1 MGSLLARQC
10 CITFPS
16 LECDAGSTGITIAK
30 GQPHETLRSLGRH
43 LLQRALLMG
52 TYRALRGLNA
62 RLQALFVI
70 TLVFRMGTLAFPF
83 YAAYLIHQH
92 AVSAATAGVLVGVYG
107 AGALCTDLIIGAVIK
122 RFSAN
127 RVILGALLL
136 NALLLLVIPS
146 VDNPLALLV
155 LSFLWGACYEA
166 FTPATFSETVAH
178 STLET
183 RKVAFSCNRLAIN
196 VGMAIGPLLGSLVF
210 LSHPNAVFYINALLS
225 LLAFA
230 ACLYFARSNPEAHGA
245 PVAGK
250 GEGLPEA
257 APHERSRLLVILLA
271 ALPVHV
277 AYALPP
283 TFLSAYIINYTELP
297 AYYVGI
303 IFFINALLVI
313 VFEVPINLRMAH
325 LSSSRAL
332 IAGFLLAGVGFFLMG
347 FGQVGALLMLAT
359 VLWSLGE
366 MIVFPGI
373 THYVSSISSRH
384 TVDRNLGYYAAGV
397 NIGVMVAPSLAFM
410 LVSQPSLPSPWLL
423 AGFVLLLFAVA
434 VGVMK
439 GSAVLWNKEA

>member
-1 MGSLLARQC
+1 
-10 CITFPS
+10 
-16 LECDAGSTGITIAK
+16 
-30 GQPHETLRSLGRH
+30 
-43 LLQRALLMG
+43 MG
-52 TYRALRGLNA
+52 TLHALRGLNA
-62 RLQALFVI
+62 RLQALFMI
-70 TLVFRMGTLAFPF
+70 TLVFRTGTLAFPF

-92 AVSAATAGVLVGVYG
+92 AIAPGTAGLLVGVYG
-107 AGALCTDLIIGAVIK
+107 AGALCTDLIIGGVIK

-127 RVILGALLL
+127 RVILGSLLL
-136 NALLLLVIPS
+136 NAVLLLVIPS
-146 VDNPLALLV
+146 VDNTPALLL

-178 STLET
+178 SSLET

-196 VGMAIGPLLGSLVF
+196 IGMAIGPLLGSLIF
-210 LSHPNAVFYINALLS
+210 LRNADAVFYINALLS

-230 ACLYFARSNPEAHGA
+230 TCLRFARSLPVTPGA
-245 PVAGK
+245 AVAGK
-250 GEGLPEA
+250 DEGLPEQ

-325 LSSSRAL
+325 LSSSRSL
-332 IAGFLLAGVGFFLMG
+332 IVGFLLAGSGFCLMG
-347 FGQVGALLMLAT
+347 FGQVGALLLLAT

-373 THYVSSISSRH
+373 THYVSSISSRDS
-384 TVDRNLGYYAAGV
+384 VARNLGYYSAGV

-410 LVSQPSLPSPWLL
+410 LVSRPALPSPWLL
-423 AGFVLLLFAVA
+423 AGCVLLLFAIA

-439 GSAVLWNKEA
+439 RSALLWNEQA

>member
-1 MGSLLARQC
+1 M
-10 CITFPS
+10 
-16 LECDAGSTGITIAK
+16 
-30 GQPHETLRSLGRH
+30 
-43 LLQRALLMG
+43 MG
-52 TYRALRGLNA
+52 TYRALRGLNG
-62 RLQALFVI
+62 RLQSLFLI
-70 TLVFRMGTLAFPF
+70 TLVFRMGTMAFPF

-92 AVSAATAGVLVGVYG
+92 AVSAGTAGLLVGVYG
-107 AGALCTDLIIGAVIK
+107 AGALFVDLIIGAVIK

-127 RVILGALLL
+127 RVILGSLLL
-136 NALLLLVIPS
+136 NAVLLLIIPS
-146 VDNPLALLV
+146 VENTAALFV

-166 FTPATFSETVAH
+166 FTPATFSETVTH
-178 STLET
+178 SSSET

-196 VGMAIGPLLGSLVF
+196 IGMAIGPLLGSLIF
-210 LSHPNAVFYINALLS
+210 LSNADAVFYLNAALS
-225 LLAFA
+225 LVSFV
-230 ACLYFARSNPEAHGA
+230 ACLRFGRAVAVA
-245 PVAGK
+245 PVTTLAGK
-250 GEGLPEA
+250 GNGLPES

-271 ALPVHV
+271 ALPVHI

-313 VFEVPINLRMAH
+313 LFEVPINQRMSH
-325 LSSSRAL
+325 LSSSRSL
-332 IAGFLLAGVGFFLMG
+332 VAGFLVAGVGFFLMG
-347 FGQVGALLMLAT
+347 FSHIGALLLVAT

-384 TVDRNLGYYAAGV
+384 TVDRNLGYYSAGV
-397 NIGVMVAPSLAFM
+397 NIGVMITPSLAFM

-423 AGFVLLLFAVA
+423 AGTVLLLFAVA

-439 GSAVLWNKEA
+439 SSTLLWNKEA

>member
-1 MGSLLARQC
+1 M
-10 CITFPS
+10 
-16 LECDAGSTGITIAK
+16 
-30 GQPHETLRSLGRH
+30 
-43 LLQRALLMG
+43 MG
-52 TYRALRGLNA
+52 TYRALRGLNG
-62 RLQALFVI
+62 RLQSLFLI
-70 TLVFRMGTLAFPF
+70 TLVFRMGTMAFPF

-92 AVSAATAGVLVGVYG
+92 AVSAGTAGLLVGVYG
-107 AGALCTDLIIGAVIK
+107 AGALFVDLIIGAVIK

-127 RVILGALLL
+127 RVILGSLLL
-136 NALLLLVIPS
+136 NAVLLLIIPS
-146 VDNPLALLV
+146 VDNTAALFV

-166 FTPATFSETVAH
+166 FTPATFSETVTH
-178 STLET
+178 SSSET

-196 VGMAIGPLLGSLVF
+196 IGMAIGPLLGSLIF
-210 LSHPNAVFYINALLS
+210 LSNADAVFYLNAALS
-225 LLAFA
+225 LVSFV
-230 ACLYFARSNPEAHGA
+230 ACLRFGRAVPVA
-245 PVAGK
+245 PVTTLAGK
-250 GEGLPEA
+250 GNGLPES

-271 ALPVHV
+271 ALPVHI

-313 VFEVPINLRMAH
+313 LFEVPINQRMSH
-325 LSSSRAL
+325 LSSSRSL
-332 IAGFLLAGVGFFLMG
+332 VAGFLVAGVGFFLMG
-347 FGQVGALLMLAT
+347 FSHIGAVLLVAT

-384 TVDRNLGYYAAGV
+384 TVDRNLGYYSAGV
-397 NIGVMVAPSLAFM
+397 NIGVMITPSLAFM

-423 AGFVLLLFAVA
+423 AGTVLLLFAVA

-439 GSAVLWNKEA
+439 SSTLLWNKEA

>member
-1 MGSLLARQC
+1 
-10 CITFPS
+10 
-16 LECDAGSTGITIAK
+16 
-30 GQPHETLRSLGRH
+30 
-43 LLQRALLMG
+43 MG
-52 TYRALRGLNA
+52 TLHALRGLNA
-62 RLQALFVI
+62 RLQALFMI
-70 TLVFRMGTLAFPF
+70 TLVFRTGTLAFPF

-92 AVSAATAGVLVGVYG
+92 AIAPGTAGLLVGVYG
-107 AGALCTDLIIGAVIK
+107 AGALCTDLFIGGVIK

-127 RVILGALLL
+127 RVILGSLLL
-136 NALLLLVIPS
+136 NAALLLVIPS
-146 VDNPLALLV
+146 VDNTPALLL

-178 STLET
+178 SSLET

-196 VGMAIGPLLGSLVF
+196 IGMAIGPLLGSLIF
-210 LSHPNAVFYINALLS
+210 LRNADAVFYINALLS

-230 ACLYFARSNPEAHGA
+230 TCLRFARSLPVTPGA
-245 PVAGK
+245 AVAGK
-250 GEGLPEA
+250 DEGLPEQ

-325 LSSSRAL
+325 LSSSRSL
-332 IAGFLLAGVGFFLMG
+332 IVGFLLAGSGFFLMG
-347 FGQVGALLMLAT
+347 FGQIGALLLLAT

-373 THYVSSISSRH
+373 THYVSSISSRDS
-384 TVDRNLGYYAAGV
+384 VARNLGYYSAGV

-410 LVSQPSLPSPWLL
+410 LVSRPALPSPWLL
-423 AGFVLLLFAVA
+423 AGCVLLLFAIA

-439 GSAVLWNKEA
+439 RSALLWNEQA

>member
-1 MGSLLARQC
+1 
-10 CITFPS
+10 
-16 LECDAGSTGITIAK
+16 
-30 GQPHETLRSLGRH
+30 
-43 LLQRALLMG
+43 MG

-62 RLQALFVI
+62 RLQSLFMI
-70 TLVFRMGTLAFPF
+70 TLVFRMGTMAFPF

-92 AVSAATAGVLVGVYG
+92 AVSAGTAGLLVGVYG
-107 AGALCTDLIIGAVIK
+107 AGALFVDLIIGAVIK
-122 RFSAN
+122 RLGAN
-127 RVILGALLL
+127 RVILGSLLL
-136 NALLLLVIPS
+136 NALLLLIIPS
-146 VDNPLALLV
+146 VDNTAALFV

-166 FTPATFSETVAH
+166 FTPATFSETVTH
-178 STLET
+178 SSSET

-196 VGMAIGPLLGSLVF
+196 IGMAIGPLLGSLIF
-210 LSHPNAVFYINALLS
+210 LSNADAVFYINAALS
-225 LLAFA
+225 LVSFA
-230 ACLYFARSNPEAHGA
+230 ACLRFGRAVTVDAAQAA
-245 PVAGK
+245 PLASK
-250 GEGLPEA
+250 GNGLPET

-297 AYYVGI
+297 AYYVGV

-313 VFEVPINLRMAH
+313 LFEVPINQRMAH
-325 LSSSRAL
+325 LSSSRSL
-332 IAGFLLAGVGFFLMG
+332 VAGFLVAGVGFFLMG
-347 FGQVGALLMLAT
+347 FSHIGALLLVAT

-384 TVDRNLGYYAAGV
+384 TVDRNLGYYSAGV
-397 NIGVMVAPSLAFM
+397 NIGVMITPSLAFM

-423 AGFVLLLFAVA
+423 AGTVLLLFAVA

-439 GSAVLWNKEA
+439 SSTLLWNKEA

>member
-1 MGSLLARQC
+1 
-10 CITFPS
+10 
-16 LECDAGSTGITIAK
+16 
-30 GQPHETLRSLGRH
+30 
-43 LLQRALLMG
+43 MG
-52 TYRALRGLNA
+52 TLHALRGLNA
-62 RLQALFVI
+62 RLQALFMI
-70 TLVFRMGTLAFPF
+70 TLVFRTGTLAFPF

-92 AVSAATAGVLVGVYG
+92 AIAPGTAGLLVGVYG
-107 AGALCTDLIIGAVIK
+107 AGALCTDLIIGGVIK

-127 RVILGALLL
+127 RVILGSLLL
-136 NALLLLVIPS
+136 NAALLLVIPS
-146 VDNPLALLV
+146 VDNTPVLLL

-178 STLET
+178 SSLET

-196 VGMAIGPLLGSLVF
+196 IGMAIGPLLGSLIF
-210 LSHPNAVFYINALLS
+210 LRNADAVFYINALLS

-230 ACLYFARSNPEAHGA
+230 TCLRFARSLPVTPGA
-245 PVAGK
+245 AVAGK
-250 GEGLPEA
+250 DEGLPEQ

-325 LSSSRAL
+325 LSSSRSL
-332 IAGFLLAGVGFFLMG
+332 IVGFLLAGSGFFLMG
-347 FGQVGALLMLAT
+347 FGQVGALLLLAT

-373 THYVSSISSRH
+373 THYVSSISSRDS
-384 TVDRNLGYYAAGV
+384 VARNLGYYSAGV

-410 LVSQPSLPSPWLL
+410 LVSRPALPSPWLL
-423 AGFVLLLFAVA
+423 AGCVLLLFAIA

-439 GSAVLWNKEA
+439 RSALLWNEQA

>member
-1 MGSLLARQC
+1 
-10 CITFPS
+10 
-16 LECDAGSTGITIAK
+16 
-30 GQPHETLRSLGRH
+30 
-43 LLQRALLMG
+43 MG
-52 TYRALRGLNA
+52 TLHALRGLNA
-62 RLQALFVI
+62 RLQALFMI
-70 TLVFRMGTLAFPF
+70 TLVFRTGTLAFPF
-83 YAAYLIHQH
+83 YAAYLTHQH
-92 AVSAATAGVLVGVYG
+92 AIAPGTAGLLVGVYG
-107 AGALCTDLIIGAVIK
+107 AGALCTDLIIGGVIK

-127 RVILGALLL
+127 RVILGSLLL
-136 NALLLLVIPS
+136 NAALLLVIPS
-146 VDNPLALLV
+146 VDNTPVLLL

-178 STLET
+178 SSLET

-196 VGMAIGPLLGSLVF
+196 IGMAIGPLLGSLIF
-210 LSHPNAVFYINALLS
+210 LRNADAVFYINALLS

-230 ACLYFARSNPEAHGA
+230 TCLRFARSLPVTPGA
-245 PVAGK
+245 AVAGK
-250 GEGLPEA
+250 DEGLPEQ

-325 LSSSRAL
+325 LSSSRSL
-332 IAGFLLAGVGFFLMG
+332 IVGFLLAGSGFFLMG
-347 FGQVGALLMLAT
+347 FGQVGALLLLAT

-373 THYVSSISSRH
+373 THYVSSISSRDS
-384 TVDRNLGYYAAGV
+384 VARNLGYYSAGV

-410 LVSQPSLPSPWLL
+410 LVSRPALPSPWLL
-423 AGFVLLLFAVA
+423 AGCVLLLFAIA

-439 GSAVLWNKEA
+439 RSALLWNEQA

>member
-1 MGSLLARQC
+1 
-10 CITFPS
+10 
-16 LECDAGSTGITIAK
+16 
-30 GQPHETLRSLGRH
+30 
-43 LLQRALLMG
+43 MG
-52 TYRALRGLNA
+52 TLHALRGLNA
-62 RLQALFVI
+62 RLQALFMI
-70 TLVFRMGTLAFPF
+70 TLVFRTGTLAFPF

-92 AVSAATAGVLVGVYG
+92 AIAPGTAGLLVGVYG
-107 AGALCTDLIIGAVIK
+107 AGALCTDLIIGGVIK

-127 RVILGALLL
+127 RVILGSLLL
-136 NALLLLVIPS
+136 NALLLLIIPS
-146 VDNPLALLV
+146 VENTLALFV

-178 STLET
+178 SSLET

-196 VGMAIGPLLGSLVF
+196 IGMAIGPLLGSLIF
-210 LSHPNAVFYINALLS
+210 LRNADAVFYINALLS

-230 ACLYFARSNPEAHGA
+230 TCLRFARSLPVTPGA
-245 PVAGK
+245 AVAGK
-250 GEGLPEA
+250 DEGLPEQ

-325 LSSSRAL
+325 LSSSRSL
-332 IAGFLLAGVGFFLMG
+332 IVGFLLAGSGFFLMG
-347 FGQVGALLMLAT
+347 FGQVGALLLLAT

-373 THYVSSISSRH
+373 THYVSSISSRDS
-384 TVDRNLGYYAAGV
+384 VARNLGYYSAGV

-410 LVSQPSLPSPWLL
+410 LVSRPALPSPWLL
-423 AGFVLLLFAVA
+423 AGCVLLLFAIA

-439 GSAVLWNKEA
+439 RSALLWNEQA

>member
-1 MGSLLARQC
+1 M
-10 CITFPS
+10 I
-16 LECDAGSTGITIAK
+16 
-30 GQPHETLRSLGRH
+30 
-43 LLQRALLMG
+43 G

-62 RLQALFVI
+62 RLQLLFLI
-70 TLVFRMGTLAFPF
+70 TLVFRMGTMAFPF

-92 AVSAATAGVLVGVYG
+92 AVSAATAGLLVGVYG
-107 AGALCTDLIIGAVIK
+107 AGALFVDLIIGGVIK

-127 RVILGALLL
+127 RVILGSLLL
-136 NALLLLVIPS
+136 NAVLLLIIPS
-146 VDNPLALLV
+146 VDNTALLFV

-166 FTPATFSETVAH
+166 FTPATFSETVTH
-178 STLET
+178 SSSES

-196 VGMAIGPLLGSLVF
+196 IGMAIGPLLGSLIF
-210 LSHPNAVFYINALLS
+210 LSNADAVFYLNAALS
-225 LLAFA
+225 LVAFV
-230 ACLYFARSNPEAHGA
+230 ACLRFGRAV
-245 PVAGK
+245 PVAQGAAVVSK
-250 GEGLPEA
+250 GNGLPESA
-257 APHERSRLLVILLA
+257 VHERSRLLVILLA

-313 VFEVPINLRMAH
+313 LFEVPINQRMSH
-325 LSSSRAL
+325 LSSSRSL
-332 IAGFLLAGVGFFLMG
+332 VAGFLVAGVGFFLMG
-347 FGQVGALLMLAT
+347 FSQVGALLLVAT

-384 TVDRNLGYYAAGV
+384 TVDRNLGYYSAGV
-397 NIGVMVAPSLAFM
+397 NIGVMITPSLAFM

-423 AGFVLLLFAVA
+423 AGTILLLFAVA

>member
-1 MGSLLARQC
+1 M
-10 CITFPS
+10 
-16 LECDAGSTGITIAK
+16 
-30 GQPHETLRSLGRH
+30 
-43 LLQRALLMG
+43 MG
-52 TYRALRGLNA
+52 TYRALRGLNG
-62 RLQALFVI
+62 RLQSLFLI
-70 TLVFRMGTLAFPF
+70 TLVFRMGTMAFPF

-92 AVSAATAGVLVGVYG
+92 AVSAGTAGLLVGVYG
-107 AGALCTDLIIGAVIK
+107 AGALFVDLIIGAVIK

-127 RVILGALLL
+127 RVILGSLLL
-136 NALLLLVIPS
+136 NAVLLLIIPS
-146 VDNPLALLV
+146 VDNTAALFV

-166 FTPATFSETVAH
+166 FTPATFSETVTH
-178 STLET
+178 SSSET

-196 VGMAIGPLLGSLVF
+196 IGMAIGPLLGSLIF
-210 LSHPNAVFYINALLS
+210 LSNADAVFYLNAALS
-225 LLAFA
+225 LVSFV
-230 ACLYFARSNPEAHGA
+230 ACLRFGRAVPVA
-245 PVAGK
+245 PVTTLAGK
-250 GEGLPEA
+250 GNGLPER

-271 ALPVHV
+271 ALPVHI

-313 VFEVPINLRMAH
+313 LFEVPINQRMSH
-325 LSSSRAL
+325 LSSSRSL
-332 IAGFLLAGVGFFLMG
+332 VAGFLVAGVGFFLMG
-347 FGQVGALLMLAT
+347 FSHIGALLLVAT

-384 TVDRNLGYYAAGV
+384 TVDRNLGYYSAGV
-397 NIGVMVAPSLAFM
+397 NIGVMITPSLAFM

-423 AGFVLLLFAVA
+423 AGTVLLLFAVA

-439 GSAVLWNKEA
+439 SSTLLWNKEA

>member
-1 MGSLLARQC
+1 
-10 CITFPS
+10 
-16 LECDAGSTGITIAK
+16 
-30 GQPHETLRSLGRH
+30 
-43 LLQRALLMG
+43 MG
-52 TYRALRGLNA
+52 TLHALRGLNA
-62 RLQALFVI
+62 RLQALFMI
-70 TLVFRMGTLAFPF
+70 TLVFRTGTLAFPF

-92 AVSAATAGVLVGVYG
+92 AIAPGTAGLLVGVYG
-107 AGALCTDLIIGAVIK
+107 AGALCTDLIIGGVIK

-127 RVILGALLL
+127 RVILGSLLL
-136 NALLLLVIPS
+136 NAALLLVIPS
-146 VDNPLALLV
+146 VDNTLALLL

-178 STLET
+178 SSLET

-196 VGMAIGPLLGSLVF
+196 IGMAIGPLLGSLIF
-210 LSHPNAVFYINALLS
+210 LRNADAVFYINALLS

-230 ACLYFARSNPEAHGA
+230 TCLRFARSLPVTPGA
-245 PVAGK
+245 AVAGK
-250 GEGLPEA
+250 DEGLPEQ

-325 LSSSRAL
+325 LSSSRSL
-332 IAGFLLAGVGFFLMG
+332 IVGFLLAGSGFFLMG
-347 FGQVGALLMLAT
+347 FGQVGALLLLAT

-373 THYVSSISSRH
+373 THYVSSISSRDS
-384 TVDRNLGYYAAGV
+384 VARNLGYYSAGV

-410 LVSQPSLPSPWLL
+410 LVSRPALPSPWLL
-423 AGFVLLLFAVA
+423 AGCVLLLFAIA

-439 GSAVLWNKEA
+439 RSALLWNEQA

>member
-1 MGSLLARQC
+1 M
-10 CITFPS
+10 
-16 LECDAGSTGITIAK
+16 
-30 GQPHETLRSLGRH
+30 
-43 LLQRALLMG
+43 
-52 TYRALRGLNA
+52 
-62 RLQALFVI
+62 
-70 TLVFRMGTLAFPF
+70 
-83 YAAYLIHQH
+83 
-92 AVSAATAGVLVGVYG
+92 YG
-107 AGALCTDLIIGAVIK
+107 AGALCTDLIIGGVIK

-127 RVILGALLL
+127 RVILGSLLL
-136 NALLLLVIPS
+136 NAVLLLVIPS
-146 VDNPLALLV
+146 VDNTPALLL

-178 STLET
+178 SSLET

-196 VGMAIGPLLGSLVF
+196 IGMAIGPLLGSLIF
-210 LSHPNAVFYINALLS
+210 LRNADAVFYINALLS

-230 ACLYFARSNPEAHGA
+230 TCLRFARSLPVTPGA
-245 PVAGK
+245 AVAGK
-250 GEGLPEA
+250 DEGLPEQ

-325 LSSSRAL
+325 LSSSRSL
-332 IAGFLLAGVGFFLMG
+332 IVGFLLAGSGFFLMG
-347 FGQVGALLMLAT
+347 FGQVGALLLLAT

-373 THYVSSISSRH
+373 THYVSSISSRDS
-384 TVDRNLGYYAAGV
+384 VARNLGYYSAGV

-410 LVSQPSLPSPWLL
+410 LVSRPALPSPWLL
-423 AGFVLLLFAVA
+423 AGCVLLLFAIA

-439 GSAVLWNKEA
+439 RSALLWNEQA

>member
-1 MGSLLARQC
+1 
-10 CITFPS
+10 
-16 LECDAGSTGITIAK
+16 
-30 GQPHETLRSLGRH
+30 
-43 LLQRALLMG
+43 MG
-52 TYRALRGLNA
+52 TLHALRGLNA
-62 RLQALFVI
+62 RLQALFMI
-70 TLVFRMGTLAFPF
+70 TLVFRTGTLAFPF
-83 YAAYLIHQH
+83 YAAYLTHQH
-92 AVSAATAGVLVGVYG
+92 AIAPGTAGLLVGVYG
-107 AGALCTDLIIGAVIK
+107 AGALCTDLIIGGVIK

-127 RVILGALLL
+127 RVILGSLLL
-136 NALLLLVIPS
+136 NAALLLVIPS
-146 VDNPLALLV
+146 VDNTPALLL

-178 STLET
+178 SSLET

-196 VGMAIGPLLGSLVF
+196 IGMAIGPLLGSLIF
-210 LSHPNAVFYINALLS
+210 LRNADAVFYINALLS

-230 ACLYFARSNPEAHGA
+230 TCLRFARSLPVTPGA
-245 PVAGK
+245 AVAGK
-250 GEGLPEA
+250 DEGLPEQ

-325 LSSSRAL
+325 LSSSRSL
-332 IAGFLLAGVGFFLMG
+332 IVGFLLAGSGFFLMG
-347 FGQVGALLMLAT
+347 FGQIGALLLLAT

-373 THYVSSISSRH
+373 THYVSSISSRDS
-384 TVDRNLGYYAAGV
+384 VARNLGYYSAGV

-410 LVSQPSLPSPWLL
+410 LVSRPALPSPWLL
-423 AGFVLLLFAVA
+423 AGCVLLLFAIA

-439 GSAVLWNKEA
+439 RSALLWNEQA

>member
-1 MGSLLARQC
+1 MNRSVAL
-10 CITFPS
+10 
-16 LECDAGSTGITIAK
+16 
-30 GQPHETLRSLGRH
+30 PHTCM
-43 LLQRALLMG
+43 MG
-52 TYRALRGLNA
+52 TLHALRGLNA
-62 RLQALFVI
+62 RLQALFMI
-70 TLVFRMGTLAFPF
+70 TLVFRTGTLAFPF

-92 AVSAATAGVLVGVYG
+92 AIAPGTAGLLVGVYG
-107 AGALCTDLIIGAVIK
+107 AGALCTDLIIGGVIK

-127 RVILGALLL
+127 RVILGSLLL
-136 NALLLLVIPS
+136 NALLLLILPS
-146 VDNPLALLV
+146 VESTLALFV

-178 STLET
+178 SSLET

-196 VGMAIGPLLGSLVF
+196 IGMAIGPLLGSLIF
-210 LSHPNAVFYINALLS
+210 LSNADAVFYINALLS
-225 LLAFA
+225 LLAYA
-230 ACLYFARSNPEAHGA
+230 ACLRFARSLPVTPDA
-245 PVAGK
+245 PVVGK
-250 GEGLPEA
+250 GEGLPEV

-283 TFLSAYIINYTELP
+283 TFLSAYIINYTQLP

-325 LSSSRAL
+325 LSSSRSL
-332 IAGFLLAGVGFFLMG
+332 IVGFLLAGSGFFLMG
-347 FGQVGALLMLAT
+347 FGQVGALLLLAT

-373 THYVSSISSRH
+373 THYVSSISSRDS
-384 TVDRNLGYYAAGV
+384 VARNLGYYSAGV

-410 LVSQPSLPSPWLL
+410 LMARPALPSPWLL
-423 AGFVLLLFAVA
+423 AGCVLLLFAIA

-439 GSAVLWNKEA
+439 RSVLLWNEQA

>member
-1 MGSLLARQC
+1 MEFG
-10 CITFPS
+10 
-16 LECDAGSTGITIAK
+16 AGHTGAAIAK
-30 GQPHETLRSLGRH
+30 GHPDEPLCSFAPHLC
-43 LLQRALLMG
+43 QRAALMG
-52 TYRALRGLNA
+52 TFHALRGLNA
-62 RLQALFVI
+62 RLQALFMI

-92 AVSAATAGVLVGVYG
+92 AISAGTAGLLVGVYG

-127 RVILGALLL
+127 RVILGSLLF

-146 VDNPLALLV
+146 VDNLVALFL

-166 FTPATFSETVAH
+166 FTPAAFSETVAH
-178 STLET
+178 SNLES

-196 VGMAIGPLLGSLVF
+196 IGMAIGPLLGSLIF
-210 LSHPNAVFYINALLS
+210 LRNADAVFYINAVLS

-230 ACLYFARSNPEAHGA
+230 ACLRFGRPRPATQDA

-250 GEGLPEA
+250 GEGLPEVA
-257 APHERSRLLVILLA
+257 AHERSRLLVILLA

-283 TFLSAYIINYTELP
+283 TFLSAYIINYTQLP

-325 LSSSRAL
+325 LSSSRSL
-332 IAGFLLAGVGFFLMG
+332 IIGLLLAGCGFFLMG

-366 MIVFPGI
+366 MIVFPAI
-373 THYVSSISSRH
+373 THYVSSISSRDS
-384 TVDRNLGYYAAGV
+384 VGRNLGYYSAGV
-397 NIGVMVAPSLAFM
+397 NIGVMIAPSLAFM
-410 LVSQPSLPSPWLL
+410 LLARPTLPSPWLL
-423 AGFVLLLFAVA
+423 AGCVLLLFAIA
-434 VGVMK
+434 VGMMK
-439 GSAVLWNKEA
+439 SSAVLWNKEA

>member
-1 MGSLLARQC
+1 MEFGV
-10 CITFPS
+10 
-16 LECDAGSTGITIAK
+16 GHTGAAIAK
-30 GQPHETLRSLGRH
+30 GHSDEPLCSFAPHLC
-43 LLQRALLMG
+43 QRVALMG
-52 TYRALRGLNA
+52 TFHALRGLNA
-62 RLQALFVI
+62 RLQALFMI

-92 AVSAATAGVLVGVYG
+92 AISAGTAGLLVGVYG

-127 RVILGALLL
+127 RVILGSLVF
-136 NALLLLVIPS
+136 NAALLLVIPS
-146 VDNPLALLV
+146 VENLLALFL

-166 FTPATFSETVAH
+166 FTPAAFSETVAH
-178 STLET
+178 SSLES

-196 VGMAIGPLLGSLVF
+196 IGMAIGPLLGSLIF
-210 LSHPNAVFYINALLS
+210 LRNADAVFYINAVLS

-230 ACLYFARSNPEAHGA
+230 ACLRFGRPRPATQDA

-250 GEGLPEA
+250 GEGLPEVA
-257 APHERSRLLVILLA
+257 AHERSRLLVILLA

-283 TFLSAYIINYTELP
+283 TFLSAYIINYTQLP

-325 LSSSRAL
+325 LSSSRSL
-332 IAGFLLAGVGFFLMG
+332 IIGFLLAGSGFFLMG

-366 MIVFPGI
+366 MIVFPAI
-373 THYVSSISSRH
+373 THYVSSISSRDS
-384 TVDRNLGYYAAGV
+384 VGRNLGYYSAGV
-397 NIGVMVAPSLAFM
+397 NIGVMIAPSLAFM
-410 LVSQPSLPSPWLL
+410 LLARPTLPSPWLL
-423 AGFVLLLFAVA
+423 TGCVLVLFAIA
-434 VGVMK
+434 VGMMK
-439 GSAVLWNKEA
+439 SSAMLWNKSA

>member
-1 MGSLLARQC
+1 
-10 CITFPS
+10 
-16 LECDAGSTGITIAK
+16 
-30 GQPHETLRSLGRH
+30 
-43 LLQRALLMG
+43 MG
-52 TYRALRGLNA
+52 TLHALRGLNA
-62 RLQALFVI
+62 RLQALFMI
-70 TLVFRMGTLAFPF
+70 TLVFRTGTLAFPF

-92 AVSAATAGVLVGVYG
+92 AIAPGTAGLLVGVYG
-107 AGALCTDLIIGAVIK
+107 AGALCTDLIIGGVIK

-127 RVILGALLL
+127 RVILGSLLL
-136 NALLLLVIPS
+136 NALLLLILPS
-146 VDNPLALLV
+146 VESTLALFV

-178 STLET
+178 SSLET

-196 VGMAIGPLLGSLVF
+196 IGMAIGPLLGSLIF
-210 LSHPNAVFYINALLS
+210 LSNADAVFYINALLS
-225 LLAFA
+225 LLAYA
-230 ACLYFARSNPEAHGA
+230 ACLRFARSLPVTPDA
-245 PVAGK
+245 PVVGK
-250 GEGLPEA
+250 GEGLPEV

-283 TFLSAYIINYTELP
+283 TFLSAYIINYTQLP

-325 LSSSRAL
+325 LSSSRSL
-332 IAGFLLAGVGFFLMG
+332 IVGFLLAGGGFFLMG
-347 FGQVGALLMLAT
+347 FGQVGALLLLAT

-373 THYVSSISSRH
+373 THYVSSISSRDS
-384 TVDRNLGYYAAGV
+384 VARNLGYYSAGV

-410 LVSQPSLPSPWLL
+410 LMARPALPSPWLL
-423 AGFVLLLFAVA
+423 AGCVLLLFAIA

-439 GSAVLWNKEA
+439 RSVLLWNEQA

>member
-1 MGSLLARQC
+1 M
-10 CITFPS
+10 
-16 LECDAGSTGITIAK
+16 
-30 GQPHETLRSLGRH
+30 
-43 LLQRALLMG
+43 MG
-52 TYRALRGLNA
+52 TYRALRGLNG
-62 RLQALFVI
+62 RLQSLFLI
-70 TLVFRMGTLAFPF
+70 TLVFRMGTMAFPF

-92 AVSAATAGVLVGVYG
+92 AVSAGTAGLLVGVYG
-107 AGALCTDLIIGAVIK
+107 AGALFVDLIIGAVIK

-127 RVILGALLL
+127 RVILGSLLL
-136 NALLLLVIPS
+136 NAVLLLIIPS
-146 VDNPLALLV
+146 VDNTAALFV

-166 FTPATFSETVAH
+166 FTPATFSETVTH
-178 STLET
+178 SSSET

-196 VGMAIGPLLGSLVF
+196 IGMAIGPLLGSLIF
-210 LSHPNAVFYINALLS
+210 LSNADAVFYLNAALS
-225 LLAFA
+225 LVSFV
-230 ACLYFARSNPEAHGA
+230 ACLRFGRAVPVA
-245 PVAGK
+245 PVATLAGK
-250 GEGLPEA
+250 GNGLPES

-271 ALPVHV
+271 ALPVHI

-313 VFEVPINLRMAH
+313 LFEVPINQRMSH
-325 LSSSRAL
+325 LSSSRSL
-332 IAGFLLAGVGFFLMG
+332 VAGFLVAGVGFFLMG
-347 FGQVGALLMLAT
+347 FSHIGALLLVAT

-384 TVDRNLGYYAAGV
+384 TVDRNLGYYSAGV
-397 NIGVMVAPSLAFM
+397 NIGVMITPSLAFM

-423 AGFVLLLFAVA
+423 AGTVLLLFAVA

-439 GSAVLWNKEA
+439 SSTLLWNKEA

>member
-1 MGSLLARQC
+1 M
-10 CITFPS
+10 
-16 LECDAGSTGITIAK
+16 
-30 GQPHETLRSLGRH
+30 
-43 LLQRALLMG
+43 MG
-52 TYRALRGLNA
+52 TLHALRGLNA
-62 RLQALFVI
+62 RLQALFMI
-70 TLVFRMGTLAFPF
+70 TLVFRTGTLAFPF

-92 AVSAATAGVLVGVYG
+92 AIAPGTAGLLVGVYG
-107 AGALCTDLIIGAVIK
+107 AGALCTDLIIGGVIK

-127 RVILGALLL
+127 RVILGSLLL
-136 NALLLLVIPS
+136 NAALLLVIPS
-146 VDNPLALLV
+146 VDNTPALLL

-178 STLET
+178 SSLET

-196 VGMAIGPLLGSLVF
+196 IGMAIGPLLGSLIF
-210 LSHPNAVFYINALLS
+210 LRNADAVFYINALLS

-230 ACLYFARSNPEAHGA
+230 TCLRFARSLPVTPGA
-245 PVAGK
+245 AVAGK
-250 GEGLPEA
+250 DEGLPEQ

-325 LSSSRAL
+325 LSSSRSL
-332 IAGFLLAGVGFFLMG
+332 IVGFLLAGSGFFLMG
-347 FGQVGALLMLAT
+347 FGQVGALLLLAT

-373 THYVSSISSRH
+373 THYVSSISSRDS
-384 TVDRNLGYYAAGV
+384 VARNLGYYSAGV

-410 LVSQPSLPSPWLL
+410 LVSRPALPSPWLL
-423 AGFVLLLFAVA
+423 AGCVLLLFAIA

-439 GSAVLWNKEA
+439 RSALLWNEQA

>member
-1 MGSLLARQC
+1 
-10 CITFPS
+10 
-16 LECDAGSTGITIAK
+16 
-30 GQPHETLRSLGRH
+30 
-43 LLQRALLMG
+43 MG

-62 RLQALFVI
+62 RLQSLFMI
-70 TLVFRMGTLAFPF
+70 TLVFRMGTMAFPF

-92 AVSAATAGVLVGVYG
+92 AVSAGTAGLLVGVYG
-107 AGALCTDLIIGAVIK
+107 AGALFVDLIIGAVIK
-122 RFSAN
+122 RLGAN
-127 RVILGALLL
+127 RVILGSLLL
-136 NALLLLVIPS
+136 NALLLLIIPS
-146 VDNPLALLV
+146 VDNTAALFV

-166 FTPATFSETVAH
+166 FTPATFSETVTH
-178 STLET
+178 SSSET

-196 VGMAIGPLLGSLVF
+196 IGMAIGPLLGSLIF
-210 LSHPNAVFYINALLS
+210 LSNADAVFYINAALS
-225 LLAFA
+225 LVSFA
-230 ACLYFARSNPEAHGA
+230 ACLRFGRAVAVDAAQAA
-245 PVAGK
+245 PLASK
-250 GEGLPEA
+250 GNGLPET

-297 AYYVGI
+297 AYYVGV

-313 VFEVPINLRMAH
+313 LFEVPINQRMAH
-325 LSSSRAL
+325 LSSSRSL
-332 IAGFLLAGVGFFLMG
+332 VAGFLVAGVGFFLMG
-347 FGQVGALLMLAT
+347 FSHIGALLLVAT

-384 TVDRNLGYYAAGV
+384 TVDRNLGYYSAGV
-397 NIGVMVAPSLAFM
+397 NIGVMITPSLAFM

-423 AGFVLLLFAVA
+423 AGTVLLLFAVA

-439 GSAVLWNKEA
+439 SSTLLWNKEA

>member
-1 MGSLLARQC
+1 
-10 CITFPS
+10 
-16 LECDAGSTGITIAK
+16 
-30 GQPHETLRSLGRH
+30 
-43 LLQRALLMG
+43 MG
-52 TYRALRGLNA
+52 TLHALRGLNA
-62 RLQALFVI
+62 RLQALFMI
-70 TLVFRMGTLAFPF
+70 TLVFRTGTLAFPF

-92 AVSAATAGVLVGVYG
+92 AIAPGTAGLLVGVYG
-107 AGALCTDLIIGAVIK
+107 AGALCTDLIIGGVIK

-127 RVILGALLL
+127 RVILGSLLL
-136 NALLLLVIPS
+136 NAALLLVIPS
-146 VDNPLALLV
+146 VDNTLALLL

-178 STLET
+178 SSLET

-196 VGMAIGPLLGSLVF
+196 IGMAIGPLLGSLIF
-210 LSHPNAVFYINALLS
+210 LRNADAVFYINALLS

-230 ACLYFARSNPEAHGA
+230 TCLRFARSLPVTPGA
-245 PVAGK
+245 AVAGK
-250 GEGLPEA
+250 DEGLPEQ

-325 LSSSRAL
+325 LSSSRSL
-332 IAGFLLAGVGFFLMG
+332 IVGFLLAGSGFFLMG
-347 FGQVGALLMLAT
+347 FGQIGALLLLAT

-373 THYVSSISSRH
+373 THYVSSISSRDS
-384 TVDRNLGYYAAGV
+384 VARNLGYYSAGV

-410 LVSQPSLPSPWLL
+410 LVSRPALPSPWLL
-423 AGFVLLLFAVA
+423 AGCVLLLFAIA

-439 GSAVLWNKEA
+439 RSALLWNEQA

>member
-1 MGSLLARQC
+1 
-10 CITFPS
+10 
-16 LECDAGSTGITIAK
+16 
-30 GQPHETLRSLGRH
+30 
-43 LLQRALLMG
+43 MG
-52 TYRALRGLNA
+52 TLHALRGLTA
-62 RLQALFVI
+62 RLQALFMI
-70 TLVFRMGTLAFPF
+70 TLVFRTGTLAFPF

-92 AVSAATAGVLVGVYG
+92 AIAPGTAGLLVGVYG
-107 AGALCTDLIIGAVIK
+107 AGALCTDLIIGGVIK

-127 RVILGALLL
+127 RVILGSLLL
-136 NALLLLVIPS
+136 NAALLLVIPS
-146 VDNPLALLV
+146 VDNTPVLLL

-178 STLET
+178 SSLET

-196 VGMAIGPLLGSLVF
+196 IGMAIGPLLGSLIF
-210 LSHPNAVFYINALLS
+210 LRNADAVFYINALLS

-230 ACLYFARSNPEAHGA
+230 TCLRFARSLPVTPGA
-245 PVAGK
+245 AVAGK
-250 GEGLPEA
+250 DEGLPEQ

-325 LSSSRAL
+325 LSSSRSL
-332 IAGFLLAGVGFFLMG
+332 IVGFLLAGSGFFLMG
-347 FGQVGALLMLAT
+347 FGQVGALLLLAT

-373 THYVSSISSRH
+373 THYVSSISSRDS
-384 TVDRNLGYYAAGV
+384 VARNLGYYSAGV

-410 LVSQPSLPSPWLL
+410 LVSRPALPSPWLL
-423 AGFVLLLFAVA
+423 AGCVLLLFAIA

-439 GSAVLWNKEA
+439 RSALLWNEQA